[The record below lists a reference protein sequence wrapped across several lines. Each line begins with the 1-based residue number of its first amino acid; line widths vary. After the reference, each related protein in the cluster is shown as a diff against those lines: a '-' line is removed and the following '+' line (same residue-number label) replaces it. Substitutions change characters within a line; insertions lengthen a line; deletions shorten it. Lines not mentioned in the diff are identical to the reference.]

1 MSTLV
6 SLASLASLAAFA
18 VVAARSSSSSS
29 SSMVFER
36 QHEQH
41 TPITLD
47 ASVCRPESS
56 SNGPIRV
63 KKRAIK
69 SSQKRREEITTK
81 QTSCSH
87 VSLLQ
92 SYVNESSLYP
102 PAQNTSPL
110 VVAVTKCVSLP
121 VNRSCTNVDS
131 AICASFLTTL

>member
-1 MSTLV
+1 MRSRATQISTVPASRDETDSAMSTLV

-47 ASVCRPESS
+47 ASVCRPEPSQTDRYEKK
-56 SNGPIRV
+56 NGDQV
-63 KKRAIK
+63 VTKA
-69 SSQKRREEITTK
+69 KRRNNNQADK
-81 QTSCSH
+81 LFSLLNV

-92 SYVNESSLYP
+92 S
-102 PAQNTSPL
+102 
-110 VVAVTKCVSLP
+110 
-121 VNRSCTNVDS
+121 
-131 AICASFLTTL
+131 

>member
-1 MSTLV
+1 MRSRATQISTVPASRDETDSAMSTLV

-29 SSMVFER
+29 SSMAFER

-69 SSQKRREEITTK
+69 SSQSEEK
-81 QTSCSH
+81 
-87 VSLLQ
+87 
-92 SYVNESSLYP
+92 
-102 PAQNTSPL
+102 
-110 VVAVTKCVSLP
+110 K
-121 VNRSCTNVDS
+121 
-131 AICASFLTTL
+131 